1 MPELDGLQT
10 LKAIRETW
18 KTLPVIMFSTLTERG
33 AAETLT
39 ALSLGASDYVT
50 KPANVGSVAL
60 AQQRIRDELIPKVKA
75 LCGVAPTP
83 EPVVALRPL
92 PVLPPR
98 PPTTGAT
105 ALDRTPDIVAIGVST
120 GGPNA
125 LARLIPQLPAGFPVP
140 VVIVQHMPPMFTRL
154 LGERLNAQ
162 SPLAVRE
169 AADGE
174 VVQAGSVYIA
184 PGDYHLTLQRRGT
197 SIVTHLTQDPPEN
210 SCRPAVDPLFRSVSQ
225 IYGPRALDVV
235 MTDMEQDGLR
245 GSEDLVHA
253 NSRVLAQDEASSVV

>member
-1 MPELDGLQT
+1 M
-10 LKAIRETW
+10 
-18 KTLPVIMFSTLTERG
+18 
-33 AAETLT
+33 
-39 ALSLGASDYVT
+39 
-50 KPANVGSVAL
+50 
-60 AQQRIRDELIPKVKA
+60 
-75 LCGVAPTP
+75 
-83 EPVVALRPL
+83 
-92 PVLPPR
+92 
-98 PPTTGAT
+98 
-105 ALDRTPDIVAIGVST
+105 AIGVST

-169 AADGE
+169 AVDGE

-225 IYGPRALDVV
+225 IYGPRALGVV
-235 MTDMEQDGLR
+235 MTGMGQDGLR

-253 NSRVLAQDEASSVV
+253 GSRVLAQDEASSVVWGMPGYVARAGLADRVLPLDGLAPEIVRRCARHAVAAVR